1 MTPRVTAVVLSYQD
15 EPWLERGVHALLASE
30 GVDIDVVLVDNG
42 CTDGAVDRLRGTPRL
57 TIVGDGT
64 NLGFS
69 PGCNFG
75 ASFASGDYLVMA
87 NGDLVV
93 EPDAIARLVEVV
105 DDPTVGIA
113 GGSIRLNDDLETLNS
128 SGNDIHFLG
137 FSWVGGFGEPVA
149 THAIER
155 DVAGAMAALVMLRRE
170 VWDAIDGY
178 EPHYFAFHE
187 DADMSWRCWQRGLRV
202 HYVPEAI
209 GRHRYEFGRVT
220 NKMYLVERNRLI
232 FMLTCWD
239 SRTLWLL
246 SPLIVAAEL
255 AMAAIGLRSGWFGE
269 KVHSWGWLISH
280 RRWLRERRRAVQS
293 ERSVSD
299 KDLAYLMSERL
310 DAKNFPIPESLRF
323 LDAAAASYWR
333 FVRKF
338 LR

>member
-1 MTPRVTAVVLSYQD
+1 MTPRVTAVVLSYKD

-69 PGCNFG
+69 PGCNYG
-75 ASFASGDYLVMA
+75 ASFAAGDYFVMA

-93 EPDAIARLVEVV
+93 EPDAIARLVEVA

-113 GGSIRLNDDLETLNS
+113 GGSIRLNDDLATLNS
-128 SGNDIHFLG
+128 AGNDIHYLG
-137 FSWVGGFGEPVA
+137 FSWVGGFGEPAA

-170 VWDAIDGY
+170 VWDAIGGY

-246 SPLIVAAEL
+246 SPLIFATEL

-269 KVHSWGWLISH
+269 KVQSWGWLFSH
-280 RRWLRERRRAVQS
+280 RRWLRERRQAVQS

-299 KDLAYLMSERL
+299 KELAHLMSERL

-333 FVRKF
+333 FIRTF

>member
-1 MTPRVTAVVLSYQD
+1 MTPRVTAIVLSYKD

-69 PGCNFG
+69 PGCNYG
-75 ASFASGDYLVMA
+75 ATFAEGDYLVMA

-105 DDPTVGIA
+105 DDPAIGIA
-113 GGSIRLNDDLETLNS
+113 GGSIRLNDDVETLNS
-128 SGNDIHFLG
+128 AGNDIHFLG
-137 FSWVGGFGEPVA
+137 FSWVGGFGEPAA

-170 VWDAIDGY
+170 VWDAIGGY
-178 EPHYFAFHE
+178 EPQYFAFHE

-202 HYVPEAI
+202 HYVPDAI

-246 SPLIVAAEL
+246 APLIVPTEL

-269 KVHSWGWLISH
+269 KLHSWGWLISH
-280 RRWLRERRRAVQS
+280 RRWLRERRRAIQA

-299 KDLAYLMSERL
+299 RELAHLMSERL

-333 FVRKF
+333 FIRKF